1 MSCLPT
7 KIQACQPQQ
16 SGAIVWDCK
25 WGNFWLNNNIYE
37 TGENGA
43 KTSSISHTNGPMAIA
58 WVSRW
63 DLESWQAYQ
72 DIRALSRYSRSNM
85 CGLSQIAFFLG
96 LRNTHHRPYC
106 EILNF
111 AMMTVVSFFTV
122 ALVTHTQLTLRVM
135 ARQHRLWVLSADIWA
150 HLHWLLEPY
159 LT

>member
-1 MSCLPT
+1 MYERTWIECFFFFNDTANTEIYTLSLHDALP
-7 KIQACQPQQ
+7 I
-16 SGAIVWDCK
+16 WWK
-25 WGNFWLNNNIYE
+25 WGKNLKHFSLKWSNF
-37 TGENGA
+37 GG
-43 KTSSISHTNGPMAIA
+43 AIA

-63 DLESWQAYQ
+63 DLEGWQACQ
-72 DIRALSRYSRSNM
+72 DNRALSRYSRSNM
-85 CGLSQIAFFLG
+85 CRLSQTTFFLG
-96 LRNTHHRPYC
+96 LRNTHNRPYC

-159 LT
+159 PT